1 MLQEDRTDIKTNTEA
16 KAETHKIMATKISE
30 DTNVQLDLKTIGM
43 IVAGTVSL
51 AGMWFSLQEDMQDL
65 HNKIDNFSGDEF
77 VQRMEFQLKDELIR
91 NNVIQID
98 KLTENMKEDIEE
110 NKESIKDL
118 ENKVFKR

>member
-1 MLQEDRTDIKTNTEA
+1 
-16 KAETHKIMATKISE
+16 MATKISE
-30 DTNVQLDLKTIGM
+30 DTNVQLDLKTIG
-43 IVAGTVSL
+43 IIIAGTISL
-51 AGMWFSLQEDMQDL
+51 ASMWFTLQGEITTL
-65 HNKIDNFSGDEF
+65 NNKIDGFSGDEF

-118 ENKVFKR
+118 ENKVYRR